1 MPFVK
6 LDTRILQSTLW
17 FERDARELFITA
29 LLMAEPREI
38 QEITPQLKVD
48 SLEHTGFSVPPGWY
62 GFVPAAGIGI
72 IRQAAMDRESG
83 MKALAELG
91 NPDIESRSK
100 DFEGRRL
107 VRVDGGFVVLN
118 FVKYRD
124 RDTTTAVRSKRWRQR
139 QKEIKTSQ
147 CDSVTPHRDEA
158 FVDTKAE
165 VRVQSSE
172 FRDKSTSDGSAR
184 ASGDGLEKAVLEI
197 AALYPKIRDPI
208 HISQEIQHAIAQA
221 VARDGRDLVW
231 AGTKGMA
238 DAVARWPKDKLVF
251 IPAAG
256 RFFRESQY
264 RTDPAEWERGDNG
277 GSSKK
282 QQRIDDNRKAIVE
295 GLGLSSNAGP
305 GEPDLRQREVSRRGA
320 SVAAL
325 PAGNHPRSD

>member
-29 LLMAEPREI
+29 LLMAEPREL
-38 QEITPQLKVD
+38 QEMTPQLKVD

-139 QKEIKTSQ
+139 QKEIKSSQ
-147 CDSVTPHRDEA
+147 CDSVAQRRDEA

-165 VRVQSSE
+165 VKSAEFRVQSNS
-172 FRDKSTSDGSAR
+172 KANSGGSR
-184 ASGDGLEKAVLEI
+184 ASSLENAVFEI
-197 AALYPKIRDPI
+197 AKLYPKIRDAQ
-208 HISQEIQHAIAQA
+208 HLSQELQHAIAEA
-221 VARDGRDLVW
+221 IARDGGDLVL
-231 AGTKGMA
+231 AGTKSMA
-238 DAVARWPKDKLVF
+238 EAVAKWPKEKLLFV
-251 IPAAG
+251 PAAG

-264 RTDPAEWERGDNG
+264 RTDPAEWERGNDT
-277 GSSKK
+277 SKP
-282 QQRIDDNRKAIVE
+282 KARNSTNAALDARATARRN
-295 GLGLSSNAGP
+295 LGL
-305 GEPDLRQREVSRRGA
+305 D
-320 SVAAL
+320 
-325 PAGNHPRSD
+325 H